1 MGKLTE
7 IYPAPASNSIKE
19 TLIGV
24 ADGRSVTVSS
34 GTYTF
39 ETVSSVLTLSTS
51 YKDIT
56 GSSITYTPPEGT
68 KYVYYKFSYKSS
80 SAPVNYGSS
89 GIHHLKLFLDGT
101 DVYRAHKSNAGN
113 YSGSHSNYHASF
125 TNFIEYVFDLT
136 AGSDDYG
143 QGKLSGWT
151 TGKVIKCQAR
161 DYSSPY
167 YQADIHRN
175 HWEDGTSA
183 SGEEVYTKPTI
194 KIIAYS

>member
-1 MGKLTE
+1 MAKLTE

-19 TLIGV
+19 TLTGV

-39 ETVSSVLTLSTS
+39 ETVSSGLSLSTS
-51 YKDIT
+51 YVDIP

-68 KYVYYKFSYKSS
+68 KYVYYKFSYKSV
-80 SAPVNYGSS
+80 AAAVNYGSS

-101 DVYRAHKSNAGN
+101 DVYRAHKSNSGN
-113 YSGSHSNYHASF
+113 YSGAHTNNHSSF
-125 TNFIEYVFDLT
+125 TNFVEYVFDLT
-136 AGSDDYG
+136 AASDDYG
-143 QGKLSGWT
+143 QGKLNGWT

-167 YQADIHRN
+167 YQADIHKN
-175 HWEDGTSA
+175 HWEDGTGA